1 MKLKVKLEKLEIL
14 AMTKYVELRK
24 DWHLLIYQ
32 FSQ

>member
-1 MKLKVKLEKLEIL
+1 MNLKANLENLEII

-32 FSQ
+32 FLQ